1 MWQSADE
8 YRNSSFDN
16 SSFVPEERAEG
27 SVLLD
32 FFVTFLIKQES
43 LKCKIRYISVG
54 CPSVEVRSIRFFLY
68 AVSSN
73 Q

>member
-8 YRNSSFDN
+8 YRNSSFGN

-32 FFVTFLIKQES
+32 FFVTFFVKKKS
-43 LKCKIRYISVG
+43 LNVK
-54 CPSVEVRSIRFFLY
+54 
-68 AVSSN
+68 
-73 Q
+73 